1 MGIFDTLKLRTALTI
16 TVVAFWLSF
25 MALAAAA
32 AWGMWQASNS
42 LKVVHET
49 HMERAMLANEVQVIV
64 EKNRLELLLM
74 FQHDPASPLVSAH
87 DHPIDRHFQNI
98 EARVGRNKEVWAKL
112 MGSPHDAEEAALME
126 KVTAARAA
134 WLARLDVALAAAK
147 AANFSVPVVAAFL
160 KAGREEGEAFL
171 SGLTGLGKYQ
181 AEAAGTAARQA
192 AARDTLMLW
201 LLAALS
207 VGVGLP
213 VSFLALGVLRRLR
226 QGLERADHAAQAMAE
241 GDLTHTLAVQGSDE
255 IASLLQRLEHT
266 RQRLIGVIGQV
277 RASADSIQVASAEVA
292 AGNADLSHRTE
303 TTASSLQQT
312 SSSAQQ
318 LGEAVRH
325 NADSAHRAA
334 DLATQASAVAQRG
347 GTAVGQVVGT
357 MKGIEESARRIAE
370 IIGVIDGIAFQTN
383 ILALNAA
390 VEAARAG
397 EHGRG
402 FAVVASEV
410 RALAQ
415 RSATSAR
422 EIKDLIGASV
432 ERVEVGGRQVGDAG
446 QTMDEV
452 VSSIQKVAQ
461 LVDEISRANT
471 EQSRGVTE
479 VGQSVR
485 QMDEST
491 QHNAAL
497 VEQTAAAAESLREQ
511 AARLAQAV
519 AVFKLAPH

>member
-1 MGIFDTLKLRTALTI
+1 MGIFDRLKLRTALTI
-16 TVVAFWLSF
+16 TVAAFWLSF
-25 MALAAAA
+25 MALASVAV
-32 AWGMWQASNS
+32 WGLWQASNS
-42 LKVVHET
+42 LKVVHDVY
-49 HMERAMLANEVQVIV
+49 MERGTTLSAVSRNVVR
-64 EKNRLELLLM
+64 NRLEVM
-74 FQHDPASPLVSAH
+74 QAIQHDPSGALIAAH
-87 DHPIDRHFQNI
+87 DHPAERHYDMIMTRRAANQKDWQ
-98 EARVGRNKEVWAKL
+98 ALAA
-112 MGSPHDAEEAALME
+112 SPSSAEEAALLE
-126 KVTAARAA
+126 KTSAMRVAWMGRMDAALTAI
-134 WLARLDVALAAAK
+134 K
-147 AANFSVPVVAAFL
+147 AGDFSVPVVAAFL
-160 KAGREEGEAFL
+160 KAGREESEAL
-171 SGLTGLGKYQ
+171 LKGLDDLAKYQ
-181 AEAAGTAARQA
+181 VDAAEAASKTAAERQE
-192 AARDTLMLW
+192 LMLW
-201 LLAALS
+201 VLRALTL
-207 VGVGLP
+207 GVALP
-213 VSFLALGVLRRLR
+213 ASLLALGVLRRLR
-226 QGLERADHAAQAMAE
+226 QGLERADRAAQAMAE
-241 GDLTHTLAVQGSDE
+241 GDLTHALAVQGNDE
-255 IASLLQRLEHT
+255 ITQLLQRLEHT

-303 TTASSLQQT
+303 TTASNLQQT

-318 LGEAVRH
+318 LGEAVRQ

-334 DLATQASAVAQRG
+334 ELATQASAVAQRG

-357 MKGIEESARRIAE
+357 MKGIEESAKRIAE

-432 ERVEVGGRQVGDAG
+432 ERVDVGGRQVGDAG
-446 QTMDEV
+446 QTMNEV

-461 LVDEISRANT
+461 LVDEISHANT

-497 VEQTAAAAESLREQ
+497 VEQTAAAAESLRDQ

-519 AVFKLAPH
+519 AVFKLVPH